1 MSKKNKE
8 ILNALSN
15 ITQLGLSVAISF
27 LLWIFIALK
36 IKNYFKLGN
45 TVMLFG
51 IIFGFVSAALSFWKF
66 LKKISINA
74 NGDGKSEN

>member
-1 MSKKNKE
+1 
-8 ILNALSN
+8 
-15 ITQLGLSVAISF
+15 
-27 LLWIFIALK
+27 
-36 IKNYFKLGN
+36 
-45 TVMLFG
+45 MLFG